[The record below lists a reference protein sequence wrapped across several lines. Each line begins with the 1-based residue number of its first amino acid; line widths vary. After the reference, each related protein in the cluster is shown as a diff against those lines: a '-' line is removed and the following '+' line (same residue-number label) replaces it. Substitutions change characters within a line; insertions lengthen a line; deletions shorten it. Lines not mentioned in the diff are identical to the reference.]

1 MKHRGIHLGRR
12 VCESGGWRWWRVRQ
26 VLHLV
31 GRINYVLVLAGQL
44 VEDKVDTGLAG
55 LLHSRSALLELLTIG
70 VGQGRGRKLLLTH
83 AVEVHVAKLLSSKS
97 KELLLELLLP
107 LSKVGL
113 GSQELSGH
121 SRVHLTVIVLH
132 GGRGQD
138 LVVQHVLLVVLVGT
152 TKAGTSGSLRA
163 VLVEVAGLVVVL
175 VAANGVLALVVGRR
189 SRRLGRRRCLGRSAQ
204 TSKKVGAAGARG
216 LNLVLGDGG
225 DLGWGGDAETLEG
238 GALATRREARGRVA
252 EALGL
257 EVVVGHLSK
266 TASVHAHF
274 IVG

>member
-1 MKHRGIHLGRR
+1 M
-12 VCESGGWRWWRVRQ
+12 RQ
-26 VLHLV
+26 GVLHLV
-31 GRINYVLVLAGQL
+31 GRINHVLVLAGQL
-44 VEDKVDTGLAG
+44 VEDKVDAGLAG

-83 AVEVHVAKLLSSKS
+83 AVEVHVAELLSSES

-113 GSQELSGH
+113 GSQELGGH

-138 LVVQHVLLVVLVGT
+138 LVVKHVVLVVLVGT

-163 VLVEVAGLVVVL
+163 VLIEVAVAVL
-175 VAANGVLALVVGRR
+175 VSGNGVLALVVGRR

-216 LNLVLGDGG
+216 LDLVLGDGG
-225 DLGWGGDAETLEG
+225 DLGRGGDAETLEG

-257 EVVVGHLSK
+257 EVVVVGHLSK

-274 IVG
+274 VEVGLVEGCEKV